1 MLDLMISEIRK
12 AERLANKVTGKTDC
26 RVTGYYTD
34 NKKDDFG
41 FITVKC
47 EICSNN
53 MEDREDDVIL
63 SICTWD
69 RRRTFAD

>member
-1 MLDLMISEIRK
+1 MLDLMVSEIKK

-26 RVTGYYTD
+26 RVTNCYTD
-34 NKKDDFG
+34 NKKDNSG
-41 FITVKC
+41 FIKVMC

-53 MEDREDDVIL
+53 MEDPEGYVRLFV
-63 SICTWD
+63 CTWN